1 MITPPTDSLYK
12 FIAIAGVVMIL
23 WGSAFPWNKAYE
35 LKLQA
40 VDLDGKIHS
49 VSQKAEQLK
58 LQYAKLNSERKALDP
73 KSEDFEVKKAA
84 IKSEKMSLYIQML
97 EAQHPT
103 DIDEKKLKVMHE
115 AQVVYDR
122 IGWASLIFGIV
133 FVIFGFA
140 AWYIKIQRHLDIE
153 VSSPK

>member
-12 FIAIAGVVMIL
+12 FVAIAGVIMIL

-40 VDLDGKIHS
+40 VELDGRIQS

-58 LQYAKLNSERKALDP
+58 LQYDKLTSERKALDP
-73 KSEDFEVKKAA
+73 KSEDYEIKKEA
-84 IKSEKMSLYIQML
+84 IKSKKMDLYIQML
-97 EAQHPT
+97 ESQNPT
-103 DIDEKKLKVMHE
+103 DIDIQKLKVMHE
-115 AQVVYDR
+115 AQVVYNR
-122 IGWASLIFGIV
+122 VGWTSLLCGIV

-140 AWYIKIQRHLDIE
+140 AWYVKIQRHLDME
-153 VSSPK
+153 VSRSK